1 MALSTLAKLV
11 DKMYILLLSF
21 AIVYNCATE
30 NPVAIFN
37 TSKNGLTKCIY
48 NYFLI
53 MHVIAQFDYHTLKK
67 STKYE
72 TNAEL
77 YTQVS
82 YFVLF
87 TFKKCFRSH
96 VIGTITIWTNSYGP
110 VRNILVLI
118 AYALSLL

>member
-1 MALSTLAKLV
+1 MQLSTLAKLFDKMYILFISFAIVYNCATKIQMLLSTLAKYV
-11 DKMYILLLSF
+11 DKMYILFISF

-37 TSKNGLTKCIY
+37 TCKNGLTKCIY
-48 NYFLI
+48 IYFLI

-72 TNAEL
+72 INAEL

-87 TFKKCFRSH
+87 TFKK
-96 VIGTITIWTNSYGP
+96 
-110 VRNILVLI
+110 
-118 AYALSLL
+118 